1 MSRKQERTR
10 TTRRLAAVVMV
21 GVLLALIIGAS
32 ASFLGAFKGTQQVT
46 LVAPRAGLVMN
57 PDAKVKLRGVEVG
70 RVGDITERDGNAI
83 LTLDIADSE
92 MSKIPG
98 NVIADIKSNTIFGAK
113 AVNFVVPDDDPQGK
127 LAAGDEISADRVVVE
142 LNTVFQQ
149 LVSVLAELQ
158 PEKLNATL
166 GAVDTALSGQGE
178 EVGVALEQLTTLL
191 GKTNPHLPALNRLF
205 REGAT
210 VTNVYA
216 DSMPDLLRTVDN
228 FTVVGNT
235 LVDNTSNLDALLINA
250 TGMANTID
258 GVIAPTKETL
268 IGALSDLNPIAALL
282 GYNAPGIKCFLT
294 AGAVASEVAAP
305 FMGGRNG
312 MLMLDAGLL
321 PGKDPYQYPYD
332 LPKVAVEAPPTC
344 AGGLSDPGTTE
355 HAPFFVGDN
364 APQPYQPR
372 TKPKVNSKKLFQ
384 ILFGE
389 PPRG

>member
-1 MSRKQERTR
+1 MSRRQERSR
-10 TTRRLAAVVMV
+10 TTRRLAAVAMV
-21 GVLLALIIGAS
+21 AVLIALIAGAS
-32 ASFLGAFKGTQQVT
+32 ASFLGMFTGTKQVT

-70 RVGDITERDGNAI
+70 RVAKISEKDGNAV
-83 LTLDIADSE
+83 LTLDIRDSE

-98 NVIADIKSNTIFGAK
+98 NVVADIKSNTIFGAK
-113 AVNFVVPDDDPQGK
+113 AVNFVVPGEPKGR
-127 LAAGDEISADRVVVE
+127 LRAGAEISADRVVVE

-149 LVSVLAELQ
+149 LVAVLADLQ

-166 GAVDTALSGQGE
+166 GAIDTALSGQGDE
-178 EVGVALEQLTTLL
+178 IGVALEQLTSML
-191 GKTNPHLPALNRLF
+191 GKTNRHLPALNRLF
-205 REGAT
+205 REAAT

-216 DSMPDLLRTVDN
+216 DSMPDLMRTVDN

-258 GVIAPTKETL
+258 GVIAPSKKTL
-268 IGALSDLNPIAALL
+268 IGALSDLNPIADLL
-282 GYNAPGIKCFLT
+282 GYNSPGIKCFLT
-294 AGAVASEVAAP
+294 AGAVAGEVAAP
-305 FMGGRNG
+305 FMGERNG
-312 MLMLDAGLL
+312 MLMLDASLL

-332 LPKVAVEAPPTC
+332 LPEVRGEGPPTC
-344 AGGLSDPGTTE
+344 GYGLGDPASTE
-355 HAPFFVGDN
+355 HAPFYVIDN

-384 ILFGE
+384 ILFEE

>member
-1 MSRKQERTR
+1 
-10 TTRRLAAVVMV
+10 MV
-21 GVLLALIIGAS
+21 SALLALIIGAS

-70 RVGDITERDGNAI
+70 RVGEITERGGDAI

-98 NVIADIKSNTIFGAK
+98 NVVADIKSNTIFGAK
-113 AVNFVVPDDDPQGK
+113 AVNFVVPGEAEGE
-127 LAAGDEISADRVVVE
+127 LTAGAVIPADRVVVE

-149 LVSVLAELQ
+149 LVSVLADLQ

-178 EVGVALEQLTTLL
+178 DIGVALEQLTTLL

-216 DSMPDLLRTVDN
+216 DSMPDLIRTVDN

-258 GVIAPTKETL
+258 GVIAPTKKTL

-282 GYNAPGIKCFLT
+282 GYNSPGIKCFLT
-294 AGAVASEVAAP
+294 AGAIASEVAKP

-312 MLMLDAGLL
+312 MLMLDAGLF
-321 PGKDPYQYPYD
+321 PGKDPYAYPYD
-332 LPKVAVEAPPTC
+332 LPKVGVEAPPTC
-344 AGGLSDPGTTE
+344 AGGLSDPGSTE

-364 APQPYQPR
+364 APQPYEPR

-384 ILFGE
+384 ILFEE

>member
-1 MSRKQERTR
+1 
-10 TTRRLAAVVMV
+10 
-21 GVLLALIIGAS
+21 
-32 ASFLGAFKGTQQVT
+32 
-46 LVAPRAGLVMN
+46 MN
-57 PDAKVKLRGVEVG
+57 PPDAKVKLRGVEVG

-92 MSKIPG
+92 MSKIPPG

-113 AVNFVVPDDDPQGK
+113 AVNFVVPDDDPPQGK

-228 FTVVGNT
+228 FTVVGGNT

-294 AGAVASEVAAP
+294 AGAWPRRSPPPRSWVGATACSCSTPVCCRARTPPTSIPTTCPRSRSRHRPPVRAASP
-305 FMGGRNG
+305 TR
-312 MLMLDAGLL
+312 
-321 PGKDPYQYPYD
+321 
-332 LPKVAVEAPPTC
+332 APPNTPRSSW
-344 AGGLSDPGTTE
+344 ATTHLSPTNPG
-355 HAPFFVGDN
+355 PS
-364 APQPYQPR
+364 R
-372 TKPKVNSKKLFQ
+372 
-384 ILFGE
+384 
-389 PPRG
+389 R

>member
-1 MSRKQERTR
+1 
-10 TTRRLAAVVMV
+10 MV
-21 GVLLALIIGAS
+21 AVLLALIIGAS

-70 RVGDITERDGNAI
+70 RVAEITERGGDAI
-83 LTLDIADSE
+83 LTLDIADAD
-92 MSKIPG
+92 MAKIPA
-98 NVIADIKSNTIFGAK
+98 NVAADIKSNTIFGAK
-113 AVNFVVPDDDPQGK
+113 AVNFVVPGEPEGT
-127 LAAGDEISADRVVVE
+127 LTAGAEIPADRVVVE
-142 LNTVFQQ
+142 LNTVYQQ
-149 LVSVLAELQ
+149 LVSVLAQLQ

-166 GAVDTALSGQGE
+166 GAINTALQGQGE
-178 EVGVALEQLTTLL
+178 EIGVALEQLTALL

-228 FTVVGNT
+228 FTTVGNT

-250 TGMANTID
+250 TGMANTIN
-258 GVIAPTKETL
+258 GVIAPSKNTL
-268 IGALSDLNPIAALL
+268 IGALSDLDPIAALL

-294 AGAVASEVAAP
+294 ASAVASEVAAP
-305 FMGGRNG
+305 FLGERNG
-312 MLMLDAGLL
+312 MLMLDASIL

-332 LPKVAVEAPPTC
+332 LPRVGVEGPPTC
-344 AGGLSDPGTTE
+344 QGGLGDPATKV
-355 HAPFFVGDN
+355 HAPFYVGDN

-372 TKPKVNSKKLFQ
+372 TKPKANSQKLFQ

>member
-1 MSRKQERTR
+1 
-10 TTRRLAAVVMV
+10 MV
-21 GVLLALIIGAS
+21 AVLLFLIIGAS

-70 RVGDITERDGNAI
+70 RVGKITEQGGNAI
-83 LTLDIADSE
+83 LTLDIANDS

-98 NVIADIKSNTIFGAK
+98 NVVADIKSNTIFGAK
-113 AVNFVVPDDDPQGK
+113 AVNFYVPGEAEGE
-127 LAAGDEISADRVVVE
+127 LTAGAEIPADRVVVE

-149 LVSVLAELQ
+149 LVSVLADLQ

-178 EVGVALEQLTTLL
+178 DIGVALEQLTTLL

-216 DSMPDLLRTVDN
+216 DAMPDLMRTVDN
-228 FTVVGNT
+228 FTAVGNT

-258 GVIAPTKETL
+258 GVIAPSKKTL

-282 GYNAPGIKCFLT
+282 GYNSPGIKCFLT
-294 AGAVASEVAAP
+294 SGAIAGEVAKP

-321 PGKDPYQYPYD
+321 PGKDPYAYPYD
-332 LPKVAVEAPPTC
+332 LPKVAAEGPPTC

-355 HAPFFVGDN
+355 HAPFYVSDN